1 MVCLC
6 HQHSSFV
13 ALTYLRRLSLWPIFR
28 HLPPLSTSLVF
39 VSRCLSSCFNISP
52 SFVLFT
58 CFFAAFRFILLSFL
72 YFRRLSH
79 YFAFFLLLSLSFT
92 ISPSF
97 LYSYL
102 GYNRYMFCLLL
113 PVYCWI
119 SLFFAVF
126 RIFRLFSPSFAVFS
140 VFTRRH
146 CKQPCFSARSD
157 EIFWDIVEQTWLA
170 FIISSGSQPTSSMN
184 YYCQSFGLITRQKC
198 Y

>member
-39 VSRCLSSCFNISP
+39 VSQSRLRLSL
-52 SFVLFT
+52 SFVVFQHLSIFRSIYL
-58 CFFAAFRFILLSFL
+58 FFAAFRFILLSFL

-102 GYNRYMFCLLL
+102 GYNRYMFCLLCL
-113 PVYCWI
+113 CIVG
-119 SLFFAVF
+119 FHF
-126 RIFRLFSPSFAVFS
+126 FSPSFAYFAFFRRLSQFFRCLHAATANSLVLAPDLMKFS
-140 VFTRRH
+140 GT
-146 CKQPCFSARSD
+146 
-157 EIFWDIVEQTWLA
+157 
-170 FIISSGSQPTSSMN
+170 
-184 YYCQSFGLITRQKC
+184 
-198 Y
+198 